1 MDQTSKFSPQGIATD
16 FVGEAQM
23 DSEATRRVLRGL
35 TQLVFISPES
45 IIINPCFRNM
55 LMSARYKD
63 KLVALAVDE
72 AHCVCNWGDEF
83 RVAFWKIGDLRS
95 LLPTHIHMLAL
106 TATATQETLQ
116 VASER
121 LALKAV
127 VVVALPPS
135 RPNIMYKV
143 QPLQNL
149 EEFSISLST
158 GLRRL
163 GTAFPKTVIF
173 CQK

>member
-1 MDQTSKFSPQGIATD
+1 MISPLTSIMMDQTSKFSPQGIATD

-83 RVAFWKIGDLRS
+83 RVAFRKIGDLRS
-95 LLPTHIHMLAL
+95 LLPTHH
-106 TATATQETLQ
+106 
-116 VASER
+116 
-121 LALKAV
+121 
-127 VVVALPPS
+127 
-135 RPNIMYKV
+135 
-143 QPLQNL
+143 
-149 EEFSISLST
+149 
-158 GLRRL
+158 RL
-163 GTAFPKTVIF
+163 GRVYM
-173 CQK
+173 